1 MDKKGIIIADTGPI
15 ISLAIIDKLHLLS
28 ELFDFVYIPKGVW
41 IELTRNHLREDY
53 SKIVAFFSNKIKNID
68 SFNNLVFVMDYGE
81 SEAII
86 LYKELDANFLLIDDK
101 KARSIAE
108 TLNVNCIGTIGLL
121 VVAKEKGML
130 NEIRP
135 LFKKWINSER
145 FYSIKLLNKVLEK
158 YGENEINF

>member
-1 MDKKGIIIADTGPI
+1 MQIFC
-15 ISLAIIDKLHLLS
+15 S
-28 ELFDFVYIPKGVW
+28 
-41 IELTRNHLREDY
+41 
-53 SKIVAFFSNKIKNID
+53 
-68 SFNNLVFVMDYGE
+68 
-81 SEAII
+81 
-86 LYKELDANFLLIDDK
+86 IDDK